1 MRYGYTPTAMEIKLD
16 DTQRYQGTEGRE
28 LASISGG
35 KTAQQCL
42 IPRNTLSW
50 LEPDI
55 PLLGIRPQETNTSF
69 QGKPVCKYL

>member
-42 IPRNTLSW
+42 IP
-50 LEPDI
+50 
-55 PLLGIRPQETNTSF
+55 
-69 QGKPVCKYL
+69 